1 VALAAVNAMIRVNEN
16 SYKPREI
23 PQNGSLSVNSRMIR
37 STIVD
42 DIFRPIAK
50 PPDKVD
56 FQQQ

>member
-1 VALAAVNAMIRVNEN
+1 
-16 SYKPREI
+16 
-23 PQNGSLSVNSRMIR
+23 MIR